1 MLCVFWT
8 LASSHTYDS
17 QIFFSYWV
25 SGLLSF
31 DGFFWRVEDFSLM
44 LFHLFIFAFV
54 AFASGV
60 RSEDS
65 LPKPMLR
72 DLAPVSSWGFMDS
85 GLMFKSIK
93 NFVCAVRKW
102 PSSILVHWVPSL
114 PVSAHWRDSPSL
126 MAYLLLLCRKLG
138 SSTCG
143 LVSELSVLVHWPDVC
158 VYAST
163 ILFWW
168 PQLCNLAWNPGVCWL
183 HLSFSRLLWVFG
195 VFWDSIQVLGL
206 SSSSSNNATG
216 IQIGIST
223 HLSTALGTVD
233 MFT

>member
-1 MLCVFWT
+1 MIRR
-8 LASSHTYDS
+8 Y
-17 QIFFSYWV
+17 FFSYGV

-31 DGFFWRVEDFSLM
+31 DGFFCRVEDFSLM

-223 HLSTALGTVD
+223 HLSIALGTID